1 MARPIAV
8 TDEDFE
14 TQVEQSALPV
24 LVDFWAKWCGP
35 CKMLGPVVEQIAKDS
50 DGLLTVVKLDVDHNP
65 EVPRKW
71 GVSSLPTLL
80 LYRGEAVRAGAED
93 AAAIIPG
100 ARVEALAGSDYWGMF
115 LSPEIVDR
123 VEAFSASLEVE
134 PERIAHG
141 PGAIDDAGPTTFF
154 FLAIRDARLS
164 APAARRPR
172 GCRWHAPS

>member
-50 DGLLTVVKLDVDHNP
+50 EGLLTVVKLDVDHNP

-80 LYRGEAVRAGAED
+80 LFKDGEPVERIRGFRPKVQLLKLLSKHVEGLGAARPVGEAAE
-93 AAAIIPG
+93 AAAP
-100 ARVEALAGSDYWGMF
+100 
-115 LSPEIVDR
+115 
-123 VEAFSASLEVE
+123 
-134 PERIAHG
+134 
-141 PGAIDDAGPTTFF
+141 PTV
-154 FLAIRDARLS
+154 
-164 APAARRPR
+164 
-172 GCRWHAPS
+172 